1 MSKKIDLV
9 FLAGGKGTRIKKYLN
24 GDPKP
29 LVKINNISFIEIL
42 LRYYSKYITGDIYI
56 LAGYRGWKIKNIIIN
71 ISTSAVKVIVEK
83 TSWYWRG
90 FI

>member
-42 LRYYSKYITGDIYI
+42 LRYYS
-56 LAGYRGWKIKNIIIN
+56 R
-71 ISTSAVKVIVEK
+71 TSLVI
-83 TSWYWRG
+83 
-90 FI
+90 FIFWQVIEVGK